1 MVESLKKRSTTTMST
16 TASKA
21 KWPKGVLPPELD
33 LLTYKNAKDKVEFGM
48 EVDEKARTTEQKEPA
63 HVAQFS
69 KVDDGT
75 KCDLKMLRSDQIWK
89 LALNFG

>member
-1 MVESLKKRSTTTMST
+1 MST

-63 HVAQFS
+63 HVAQ
-69 KVDDGT
+69 
-75 KCDLKMLRSDQIWK
+75 
-89 LALNFG
+89 